1 VLPDTA
7 FQNSEHE
14 EGNGQVGWTATSNSF
29 FEQTTKVVMVM
40 EETNEQVSGAWKK
53 NIVLFLSSQTI
64 SLFGSS
70 LVQYAMMWYIT
81 LTTQSGVMMTIFI
94 LCGFVPAFLLSP
106 AAGVW
111 ADRYNRKML
120 MIIADALIAIATLIL
135 AIVLFAGYEEIWLFF
150 LMAAIRALGTGI
162 QTPAVGAVLP
172 QMVPKDQLTKVNGIN
187 GSLQALIMFLA
198 PMTSAAL
205 LTMASIEVI
214 FFIDVITA
222 AIAILTLLG
231 LRIPVHEKAAA
242 EKQVTGY
249 FHDLQKGLLYIK
261 HHAYLKQ
268 LFLFFAV
275 FFVLMA
281 PAAFL
286 TPLQVTRS
294 FGEDVWRLTAI
305 EIAFSV
311 GMMAGGGVIAAW
323 GGFANKIH
331 TLTFASLVMGV
342 CTLALGIVPVFW
354 IYLLFMA
361 IIGIAVPIFNTPT
374 TVLLQEKVSE
384 NYLGRVF
391 GVFGMITTSMMPVG
405 MLIFGPIA
413 DVVKIEWLLIGT
425 GLLMLVLTLFLGR
438 NDVLLEAGKPE
449 AKEPTP

>member
-1 VLPDTA
+1 
-7 FQNSEHE
+7 
-14 EGNGQVGWTATSNSF
+14 
-29 FEQTTKVVMVM
+29 M

-135 AIVLFAGYEEIWLFF
+135 AIVLFAGYAEIWLFF